1 MSFIASSCVLYM
13 RKTSLQGDNIETKG
27 GLSKLLQDEEV
38 GGRNH
43 NFSEELKKEEEKVI
57 NRIYEEDQK
66 EIEVLQTSRKTKKNI
81 EKHVDDFIS
90 AQEKEKRTLLM
101 DYQIQLSPRILWK
114 QRREV
119 EKFVKGENPADDFT
133 DILQIMK
140 MELLEGEKENEQFR
154 NMMKR
159 KLLVYDELCGD

>member
-1 MSFIASSCVLYM
+1 M
-13 RKTSLQGDNIETKG
+13 
-27 GLSKLLQDEEV
+27 
-38 GGRNH
+38 
-43 NFSEELKKEEEKVI
+43 
-57 NRIYEEDQK
+57 
-66 EIEVLQTSRKTKKNI
+66 
-81 EKHVDDFIS
+81 DDFIS

-159 KLLVYDELCGD
+159 KLLVYDELCGDLNPSMSFTTNE

>member
-66 EIEVLQTSRKTKKNI
+66 EIEVLQTSRKTKK
-81 EKHVDDFIS
+81 IS
-90 AQEKEKRTLLM
+90 RNTWMILLALKR
-101 DYQIQLSPRILWK
+101 K
-114 QRREV
+114 RRE
-119 EKFVKGENPADDFT
+119 
-133 DILQIMK
+133 L
-140 MELLEGEKENEQFR
+140 
-154 NMMKR
+154 
-159 KLLVYDELCGD
+159 Y